1 MGCEEIE
8 SINPM
13 VHQLYRSADL
23 PGRGTAAPRQ
33 ISHRHRFWL
42 MLLLHEASVVTVLVV
57 LTVLVG
63 CVEMAALIHWAGL
76 QFTPSL
82 HRLGPWRSGTLIAR
96 FTIFIIVLHG
106 LQILLW
112 ASYYH
117 WKFFSSWESAL
128 YFSIANYTTVGA
140 GDLLL
145 PGTWRILGAVES
157 GIGILMCGLSIAFI
171 FAAITRLIE
180 REARSSPELAWMT
193 DLSERERR

>member
-1 MGCEEIE
+1 
-8 SINPM
+8 M
-13 VHQLYRSADL
+13 VHQLCGSADL
-23 PGRGTAAPRQ
+23 LDRRIAAPRQ
-33 ISHRHRFWL
+33 ISHRHHRSWP
-42 MLLLHEASVVTVLVV
+42 MLLLREASVVTVLVV
-57 LTVLVG
+57 LTLSVG
-63 CVEMAALIHWAGL
+63 CVEVVALIHWARP
-76 QFTPSL
+76 QFTRGL
-82 HRLGPWRSGTLIAR
+82 YRLGPWRSGTLIAR

-112 ASYYH
+112 AWFYR

-145 PGTWRILGAVES
+145 PRTWRILGAVES

-193 DLSERERR
+193 DLSNRED